1 MYNEPHYQLPAAP
14 FFSDHAINDY
24 TDNYLGFAEL
34 PYSQMPEPSEV
45 PFRPG
50 QDSSSTRLPHSV
62 SAIETSRNSDP
73 NSVEA
78 ANWPSDEGLM
88 FESAEFTNTPFA
100 IHNQA
105 NYPSIA
111 DHTCSQ
117 YGQSS
122 RP

>member
-1 MYNEPHYQLPAAP
+1 
-14 FFSDHAINDY
+14 
-24 TDNYLGFAEL
+24 
-34 PYSQMPEPSEV
+34 MPEPSEI

-50 QDSSSTRLPHSV
+50 QDSSSTQLPHPV
-62 SAIETSRNSDP
+62 SAIETSSNPDP
-73 NSVEA
+73 NSVGA

-100 IHNQA
+100 IRNQA

-111 DHTCSQ
+111 NQTCPQ